1 MKEIIA
7 IIRPKKVRATKEAL
21 DAIGF
26 PCFMAISVLGRGH
39 QRGIAGEV
47 SCELSQ
53 ATLSQAKTG
62 GMKYI
67 PKRLLTIVVPDSNV
81 DEVAAA
87 VVAANQTGEVGDGK
101 IFICPMDNAV
111 RVRTDETGESAIL

>member
-21 DAIGF
+21 DALGF
-26 PCFMAISVLGRGH
+26 PCFLALSVLGRGH

-47 SCELSQ
+47 SCELSP
-53 ATLSQAKTG
+53 ATLNQAKTG

-67 PKRLLTIVVPDSNV
+67 PKRLLTIVVPDASV
-81 DEVAAA
+81 DA
-87 VVAANQTGEVGDGK
+87 VVETLVRVNQTGEIGDGK
-101 IFICPMDNAV
+101 LFICPMEDAL